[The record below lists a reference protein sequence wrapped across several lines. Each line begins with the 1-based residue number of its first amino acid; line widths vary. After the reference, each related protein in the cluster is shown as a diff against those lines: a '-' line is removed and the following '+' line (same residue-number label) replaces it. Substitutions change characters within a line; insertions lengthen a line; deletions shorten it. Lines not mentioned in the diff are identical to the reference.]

1 MYTWV
6 SFNCD
11 SVSLQVIQGASLAG
25 RVGFSKIAS
34 TQVANDYI
42 TNSETS
48 SKGSLL
54 EKDKKKK
61 KKSFLVSTRYTAQ
74 GPKSIVLSFIV
85 FIVYY
90 SRIIFNFIQ

>member
-61 KKSFLVSTRYTAQ
+61 KKKKKAF
-74 GPKSIVLSFIV
+74 
-85 FIVYY
+85 
-90 SRIIFNFIQ
+90 